1 MYYRVWALGRALG
14 SKGDI
19 KMDRHQEI
27 SEVIER
33 ARQQRAEYIASA
45 FRRHALPI
53 AVVAALSLMLLQFTG
68 GQLTDDGTATEVAQ
82 VLSQPG

>member
-1 MYYRVWALGRALG
+1 MYYRAWALGRALG

-19 KMDRHQEI
+19 TMDRHQEI

-33 ARQQRAEYIASA
+33 AKQQRAEYIASA
-45 FRRHALPI
+45 FRSHALPI

-68 GQLTDDGTATEVAQ
+68 GRMTDDGTATEVAQ